1 MRAVL
6 QRVGSASV
14 TINGKETRTIGR
26 GFVIL
31 LGVTGT
37 DDEHTAQLLAEKI
50 AVLRVFEDGQN
61 KLNLSLLDIGGA
73 ALVVSNFTLYA
84 DAKKGRRPSFVKA
97 AGSEQADGLYRH
109 FVRCLQ
115 ATGVMQVK
123 TGEFGADMLVN
134 IQNDGPV
141 TLILDSEELF
151 PCKSN
156 S

>member
-6 QRVGSASV
+6 QRVSGASV
-14 TINGKETRTIGR
+14 TIDGAQSRSIGP

-31 LGVTGT
+31 LGVTDT
-37 DDEHTAQLLAEKI
+37 DDEKTAKQLAQKI
-50 AVLRVFEDGQN
+50 AVLRVFPDGQG
-61 KLNLSLLDIGGA
+61 KLNLSLLDTGGA

-84 DAKKGRRPSFVKA
+84 DARKGRRPSFVKA
-97 AGSEQADGLYRH
+97 ARPPRSDMLYQH
-109 FVRCLQ
+109 FVQCL
-115 ATGVMQVK
+115 ADAGVQDVK

-151 PCKSN
+151 S
-156 S
+156 